1 MRDLSTTDPR
11 PRGPWIGARMSL
23 DLRTL
28 APTPHQ
34 RRLAL
39 AWIAA
44 IAALFVAMIP
54 LGPHVA
60 GRLPPFFPMIPAAIA
75 AIFGCAL
82 MTAYLLWRQFWL
94 LGRPAIGILGLAYFL
109 NALLPIALVAF
120 YPVPGQAFVPGGAQG
135 GVWLWLVS
143 HGTYPILALV
153 FALIAGRQGGVSRPT
168 ALAWIR
174 VLVVGA
180 LVFIVTLCLGLVQFA
195 DSLPAVV
202 DDATYTPLFK
212 LVAWVEAIVCV
223 AALGVLWI
231 RTRIRNIV
239 QLWLAV
245 SLFAFL
251 ATIGMDLIAPSR
263 SSVAHW
269 VGFVEM
275 FISSSVL
282 LFALVHE
289 TGRLNE
295 VIADH
300 RLWLTSVVDNVGDA
314 LLTFG
319 SSRTITWCNAA
330 AARMFRTTPETIIG
344 LPVASWFPQLDPED
358 RATRTHES
366 TGRRADGSIFAIEI
380 SSSMLVTEGRST
392 TILIARD
399 ITERKRVQEALAGA
413 RDQALIAARAK
424 SDFLATMS
432 HEIRTPINAIVGM
445 AELLMETPM
454 SDQQREYGRTV
465 QNSAEALM
473 TIIDDILD
481 VSKLEAGKLQLDL
494 MPFDP
499 LKTVET
505 AADIV
510 AAQARKKSL
519 AVVSFVDPAVPRR
532 VWGDANRLRQ
542 ILLNLLS
549 NAVKFTDTGRV
560 VVRATLVREE
570 NDAAVLR
577 FEVEDTGIGIAAEV
591 QERLFAPFEQADQS
605 TSRRYG
611 GTGLGLSISR
621 RLVALMN
628 GSIGVR
634 SSEGEGSTFWF
645 EARFAKQHDRVERD
659 LTPLELEGM
668 RALIVDDD
676 AMTRSILQQYL
687 RAWRIDAEGVP
698 DAETALV
705 ALRAAVRAGRAF
717 DVALIDFRMPGRD
730 GVSLGREIAADS
742 SLAGTRTVL
751 ITAYD
756 EVGRGREALA
766 SGFSHY
772 LRKPVRQSILFDALS
787 QATRTILPEEPPLLK
802 VTPTESSPD
811 TGGRAKIL
819 LVEDHPVNRTL
830 ALQQLKRLG
839 FAADVATNGREALE
853 ALQRERY
860 SLVIMDC
867 QMPEMDGFEATR
879 RIRRREATSGGHIS
893 IVAMTANAMEG
904 DRESCLAAG
913 MDDYLAKP
921 VRLDDLRRVLEQ
933 YAGVSTP

>member
-1 MRDLSTTDPR
+1 
-11 PRGPWIGARMSL
+11 MSL

-39 AWIAA
+39 GWVAV

-54 LGPHVA
+54 LGANVA
-60 GRLPPFFPMIPAAIA
+60 GRLPPFFPLVPAAIA

-94 LGRPAIGILGLAYFL
+94 LGRPAIGVLGLAYFL

-120 YPVPGQAFVPGGAQG
+120 YPVPGQSPLGGTQG
-135 GVWLWLVS
+135 GIWLWLVS
-143 HGTYPILALV
+143 HGIYPLLALT
-153 FALIAGRQGGVSRPT
+153 FAFIAGRQGGLSRPA
-168 ALAWIR
+168 ALSWIR

-180 LVFIVTLCLGLVQFA
+180 IVFMVVLCLAIVQLA
-195 DSLPAVV
+195 DRLPAVV
-202 DDATYTPLFK
+202 EDSTYTPLFK
-212 LVAWVEAIVCV
+212 MVAWVEAGICI
-223 AALGVLWI
+223 AALAVLWI

-245 SLFAFL
+245 SLLAFL
-251 ATIGMDLIAPSR
+251 ATIGMDLIAPTR
-263 SSVAHW
+263 SSLAHW
-269 VGFVEM
+269 IGFIET
-275 FISSSVL
+275 FISASVL

-319 SSRTITWCNAA
+319 SGRTITWCNTA

-344 LPVASWFPQLDPED
+344 LPVASWFPQLDAED

-366 TGRRADGSIFAIEI
+366 TGRRADGSIFPIEI

-445 AELLMETPM
+445 TELLLETPM

-465 QNSAEALM
+465 QSSAEALM

-510 AAQARKKSL
+510 AAQARKKGL
-519 AVVSFVDPAVPRR
+519 AVVSFVDPTVPRR
-532 VWGDANRLRQ
+532 VWGDTNRLRQ

-570 NDAAVLR
+570 GDAAILR
-577 FEVEDTGIGIAAEV
+577 FEVEDTGIGIAPEV

-645 EARFAKQHDRVERD
+645 EGRFAQQHERVERD

-687 RAWRIDAEGVP
+687 RAWRIDAESVP
-698 DAETALV
+698 DAETALT
-705 ALRAAVRAGRAF
+705 ALRDAVRGGRPF

-742 SLAGTRTVL
+742 ALSGTRTVL

-787 QATRTILPEEPPLLK
+787 QAARPMLPEEPPPFK
-802 VTPTESSPD
+802 VPLVEPPPD
-811 TGGRAKIL
+811 AAGRAKIL

-860 SLVIMDC
+860 TLVIMDC

-913 MDDYLAKP
+913 MDDYMAKP